1 MLVYKFGGATTRSVR
16 GLEQLAGI
24 VARTF
29 ETESRRRKDAGLVI
43 VVSAIG
49 HTTRRL
55 REIAE
60 YAENGKAIEAGDTLE
75 RIIERHEQLA
85 DNAGLTPEAYANAI
99 TEFRRIA
106 GEIAKLTEGVTITR
120 ELSPRTLDAFL
131 AAGEQFSSQ
140 LIYGLL
146 RTYDLPVELV
156 DARRFVTTSGEFT
169 NAKPNIE
176 ETTKRANAVV
186 RPLLADGN
194 IVLTQGFIG
203 ATVTGETT
211 TMGTESSDLTA
222 TLTGVVLGAREVV
235 IWKSVPGIFT
245 ADPELV
251 PNAKPI
257 RTLSFEEADEMG
269 RRGMRALYQQV
280 AAPLIST
287 SSDAIIRVTMP
298 DKKVLS
304 GTSITL
310 LHGHIRAPKPVALS
324 IEQNIATLYV
334 RSEDAANHK
343 QSESFLAKGDGIPS
357 FALRRAFYYWASD
370 AEITI
375 CYPRNEKRPLIR
387 ALKEAGYA
395 VQEERPHDAISL
407 LVRTRDA
414 QQNLAAIRERLLR
427 ALRRYPVRAVFP
439 VESSF
444 IILIDEDRSL
454 EALKHLHREF
464 FE

>member
-16 GLEQLAGI
+16 GLEQLARI
-24 VARTF
+24 VERSF

-60 YAENGKAIEAGDTLE
+60 YAENGKAIEAADTLE

-85 DNAGLTPEAYANAI
+85 DNAGLTPEAYANAV

-106 GEIAKLTEGVTITR
+106 GDIAKLTEGVTITR
-120 ELSPRTLDAFL
+120 ELSPRTLDGFL
-131 AAGEQFSSQ
+131 SAGEQFSSQ

-146 RTYDLPVELV
+146 RTYDLPVEFV
-156 DARRFVTTSGEFT
+156 DARKFIVTSGDFT
-169 NAKPNIE
+169 RATPNIA
-176 ETTKRANAVV
+176 ETTKRANTVI
-186 RPLLADGN
+186 RPLLEAGN

-222 TLTGVVLGAREVV
+222 TLAGVVLGAREVV

-287 SSDAIIRVTMP
+287 SSDAIIRVTAP
-298 DKKVLS
+298 DPKPLR
-304 GTSITL
+304 GTAITL
-310 LHGHIRAPKPVALS
+310 AHGHVRAPKPVALS

-334 RSEDAANHK
+334 RSEDASHK
-343 QSESFLAKGDGIPS
+343 RSESFLAKGDGIPS

-375 CYPRNEKRPLIR
+375 CYPRNEKRQLIR
-387 ALKEAGYA
+387 ALKEAGYQ
-395 VQEERPHDAISL
+395 VQEERPHNAISL

-414 QQNLAAIRERLLR
+414 QQNLTAIRERLLR
-427 ALRRYPVRAVFP
+427 ALRRYPIRAVFP